1 MVAVSDD
8 TILEA
13 LRRSVAAKDADAFEV
28 ALGQTMTRGLCPAV
42 VELLME
48 ALAMRWH
55 TRHEDVA
62 RALQDIKDPR
72 AVGVLYSAALTV
84 HEYLA
89 FDDGFSLARKCTW
102 ALADI
107 GTREARSRLVELAGS
122 ANATIAG
129 YAQRRLDR
137 WSVEHPRGSGDPA

>member
-1 MVAVSDD
+1 MIVSDD

-13 LRRSVAAKDADAFEV
+13 LRRSVAAQDADAFEV

-42 VELLME
+42 FDLLVE
-48 ALAMRWH
+48 ALAMHWH

-62 RALQDIKDPR
+62 LALQDLRDPR
-72 AVGVLYSAALTV
+72 AVSVLYAAALTI

-107 GTREARSRLVELAGS
+107 GTREARSRLVDLAGADNPS
-122 ANATIAG
+122 IAG

-137 WSVEHPRGSGDPA
+137 WKAEHPLGSGDPA